1 MSAGPEWG
9 PLARLAGIW
18 EGDQGEDVAYS
29 NEKGEIALTPYREH
43 TELKPFGPVENG
55 SQTLYGLDY
64 RMAAWRGT
72 EENPFHTEVGYWL
85 WDAADQQVMR
95 CFLIPR
101 GSALIAG
108 ATVNADAISF
118 TMEAAL
124 GSEEYGILS
133 NKFLAAQAKTVRY
146 EVKIDVNEAG
156 DVFSYEEVSIIEHGK
171 LPEHLS
177 HTDKNTLHR
186 IAEA

>member
-9 PLARLAGIW
+9 PLSLLAGVW

-43 TELKPFGPVENG
+43 TEFKPFGPVDNG
-55 SQTLYGLDY
+55 IQSLYGLDY

-85 WDAADQQVMR
+85 WDATDSQVMR

-108 ATVNADAISF
+108 ATVAPDATTF
-118 TMEAAL
+118 TLESEL
-124 GSEEYGILS
+124 GSETYGILS
-133 NKFLAAQAKTVRY
+133 NQFLAAQAKTTRY
-146 EVKIDVNEAG
+146 GVTIAVNDE
-156 DVFSYEEVSIIEHGK
+156 VFSYEEVSLIEHGK
-171 LPEHLS
+171 LSEHLS
-177 HTDKNTLHR
+177 HTDRNTLR
-186 IAEA
+186 KIADA